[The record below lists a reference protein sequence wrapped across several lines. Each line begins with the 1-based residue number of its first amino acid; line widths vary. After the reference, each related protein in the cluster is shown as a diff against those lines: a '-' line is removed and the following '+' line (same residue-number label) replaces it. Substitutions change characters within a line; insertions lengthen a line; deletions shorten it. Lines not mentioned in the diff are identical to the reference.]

1 MKPSL
6 KRFSDPVVANTVANV
21 AASVVGVIK
30 LDVSE
35 LEPPEPYGLAI
46 EILSDMPSETILNMI
61 HRKEPYPLYQTAS
74 EMGFEHKTTFLCDGM
89 VQIQFWHKDD
99 SIVQSSLVNN

>member
-1 MKPSL
+1 MN
-6 KRFSDPVVANTVANV
+6 RGE
-21 AASVVGVIK
+21 GVIN

-46 EILSDMPSETILNMI
+46 DILLEMPAKTILNLI

-74 EMGFEHKTTFLCDGM
+74 EMGFEHKTVLLNDGR
-89 VQIQFWHKDD
+89 VNIQFWHKGE
-99 SIVQSSLVNN
+99 SIVLRSLTHN